1 MLCYPF
7 RCFELNGRYVEEKVI
22 NEEEMT
28 RKPLR
33 MDLRI
38 LTKGHAFGIRMVGDN
53 WPRNGR

>member
-1 MLCYPF
+1 M
-7 RCFELNGRYVEEKVI
+7 EEKEI

-53 WPRNGR
+53 WPRNVR